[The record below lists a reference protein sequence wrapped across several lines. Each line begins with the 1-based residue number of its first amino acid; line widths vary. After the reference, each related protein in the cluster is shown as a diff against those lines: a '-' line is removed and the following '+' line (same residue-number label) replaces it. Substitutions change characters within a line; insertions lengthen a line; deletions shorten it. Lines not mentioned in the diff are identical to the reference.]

1 MHDESEIDS
10 ILEKVIF
17 PYDSNSKP
25 YPEAVFINR
34 FPKAYQYLSLH
45 RRKLDSR
52 DKGEGNFPVW
62 YAFGRTQA
70 ISDRGKKL
78 LFPYMAD
85 VPHFVFTDNEEML
98 IYCGYAIFHN
108 DNRELKVLKRILESS
123 VFDYYMRHTSKPYAT
138 GYYSY
143 AKNYVKNFGVYP
155 LSQEQTEVLLSFSSK
170 EEVDEYV
177 ENLYGVDLKEN
188 KCNPIANGQHFPMS
202 IFESELVCQSKSN
215 IYLCQIEND

>member
-1 MHDESEIDS
+1 
-10 ILEKVIF
+10 
-17 PYDSNSKP
+17 
-25 YPEAVFINR
+25 
-34 FPKAYQYLSLH
+34 
-45 RRKLDSR
+45 
-52 DKGEGNFPVW
+52 
-62 YAFGRTQA
+62 
-70 ISDRGKKL
+70 
-78 LFPYMAD
+78 
-85 VPHFVFTDNEEML
+85 ML

-202 IFESELVCQSKSN
+202 IFGLELMCQSKSN